1 MISNFTGILRK
12 KSALALFCC
21 VSLLFAQSLL
31 ANWTL
36 DMVSGSVLPNGNF
49 LEGKYVK
56 GVSTKAGV
64 QLYITTDENP
74 LRLMSI
80 LVSLPDADKSKWDS
94 MVWSEDLV
102 DEDGKSYGNTPGTGA
117 PKIQPKVD
125 AGVGLTAVQDNVK
138 RQYLGTVYYTVDEG
152 IKTVQTTAEINT
164 AGTPSG
170 KNYKELTALTG
181 PSTISLV
188 DSFNFSVKG
197 GFEMAEDQ
205 EGGLTIGATDEQ
217 FECTAWNG
225 TDVVSSSEV
234 EFSDASLA
242 EGSAS
247 AGTVT
252 VEKGQILFTPAE
264 NFNGGV
270 TINATAK
277 STNADLTEAAPV
289 DVEVKITVT
298 PVDDPAELYVY
309 GTPALNFVEGK
320 KVSETEGLELWFYE
334 KEVDAGEVNL
344 AENATLGLLNAN
356 NTFAYQLAVK
366 LVQTT
371 PEGVTPED
379 GQVYYKVDF
388 SGCDTEIAYTSVY
401 HPNTSKDFPA
411 KLFVID
417 GGAMQQE
424 AFLETTAKV
433 TDTDRLPVINSV
445 NVASI
450 SGKLDGADGKYT
462 IQADSQFEITAEV
475 TDADEEDETTYNVA
489 YKDSDDT
496 EASAP
501 WKKGAK
507 LKPVVTAT
515 SNGQNVVYEGTLELS
530 VINSAPVV
538 SAPSG
543 RIFILRGGSNYT
555 GTTTVTLS
563 DADGAADLVIPEKAA
578 LEVKDALGVLTGEVS
593 ITSVAKDGDAN
604 ALVVTLSYTVP
615 EDLRA
620 SENDLSGTAIITFAD
635 KENKQVSYALTIDY
649 KENPVPVV
657 VLKESSLAINEVDED
672 GVAKVFTVE
681 ATATDQD
688 VYPAGVKSWNITVP
702 EGWTYEV
709 VETTGIGTVDSG
721 VATST
726 AKWTVTTAGYDTI
739 ANGDDDQRTKTLA
752 SQVKVTAV
760 DAATDG
766 EGSAELTVTVTDVDR
781 APSAPATVDTT
792 PEEPVHGSTLV
803 ATAQGATDEDSDT
816 ITYEYAWSYSADGTD
831 FTAIDGEGEVGNQL
845 SAADAIKKGY
855 TVKVAAKTKT
865 TPYSDVDLVVTSE
878 NATEATWIIGNT
890 APYFFYVG
898 DSQAT
903 EPTEAPAVEEAITY
917 EWTVA
922 EDSEASTR
930 YVAAYDVDVVDGV
943 DTLTYSLAEE
953 LDEAIGT
960 ASIDET
966 TGAITFQPAED
977 YFNDGTDMPVL
988 TIQVADES
996 EAGATNTLTIS
1007 LKVTSVNDIPVVKAE
1022 DQYVLPDER
1031 GTKMTATLKVSL
1043 GVGEDDQE
1051 LTEANITEVT
1061 DEDAI
1066 FDDTPAIAVSGD
1078 QVTLTYTVK
1087 ADAELGKSASITFT
1101 VTDNGTTDGVADPKT
1116 SEAATITVFVGASPW
1131 YPIVSFT
1138 CTDPEN
1144 HTDGHTFV
1152 LSAEGE
1158 ETLSITVTEEGRTQL
1173 LPKDYYEQGFE
1184 GYKGE
1189 TDIDVSIYVWSRS
1202 SGTTDELCA
1211 EREIS
1216 VSEYGLPGTASSD
1229 TESLTADE
1237 NGYVTLPD
1245 ISVPMASSY
1254 ELEVVNED
1262 GEVVQTIGP
1271 VDFEPSENGM
1281 ILPNITGRELQISEA
1296 GKYTL
1301 AVTGTNPEGEGQ
1313 KTDVLTIEVPES
1325 SEAVLEWG
1333 ESPAFAPAS
1342 GKVLTS
1348 GSVKFVWP
1356 VATNATSYQ
1365 LRVYGADGS
1374 QVAEVS
1380 DINGNNAVVEL
1391 EISEEPTS
1399 YSWYVTATNGKKS
1412 ITSDTLQFTLAETT
1426 ETPIVTGVYTE
1437 LTDGDSTGNLVLATE
1452 GAVAEDAT
1460 ITFDAQYF
1468 SIPEMKWFYVYK
1480 GTATITD
1487 GRIVLDMQGAPT
1499 AADDYVA
1506 LKLYANGKE
1515 TGDYVV
1521 YLVQDGGSLQRD

>member
-12 KSALALFCC
+12 KSTLALFCC

-36 DMVSGSVLPNGNF
+36 EMVSGSVLPNGNF

-64 QLYITTDENP
+64 QLYITTDENAVQQIST
-74 LRLMSI
+74 R
-80 LVSLPDADKSKWDS
+80 VTLPDSAKSKWVQDNNPA
-94 MVWSEDLV
+94 WEN
-102 DEDGKSYGNTPGTGA
+102 KYGQSATKGA
-117 PKIQPKVD
+117 SAITMNVN
-125 AGVGLTAVQDNVK
+125 AGVGVTAVPANVN
-138 RQYLGTVYYTVDEG
+138 RQYLGAVYYTVSDD
-152 IKTVQTTAEINT
+152 IKTVQTTAVMVQKKGVETTSDVI
-164 AGTPSG
+164 
-170 KNYKELTALTG
+170 LTG
-181 PSTISLV
+181 PSAISLV
-188 DSFNFSVKG
+188 DSFNFTVKG
-197 GFEMAEDQ
+197 GYEMVEDQ
-205 EGGLTIGATDEQ
+205 EDGLTIAATDEQ
-217 FECTAWNG
+217 FECTAWDG
-225 TDVVSSSEV
+225 TNVVSSSEV
-234 EFSDASLA
+234 EFSAASLA
-242 EGSAS
+242 EGSES

-264 NFNGGV
+264 NFNGEV
-270 TINATAK
+270 TIKATAK
-277 STNADLTEAAPV
+277 STNADLSEAAPV

-309 GTPALNFVEGK
+309 GTPALNFVEGQ
-320 KVSETEGLELWFYE
+320 KVSETDGLELWFYE
-334 KEVDAGEVNL
+334 KEVDADEANL
-344 AENATLGLLNAN
+344 AEEATLGLLNAN
-356 NTFAYQLAVK
+356 KTFAYQLAVK
-366 LVQTT
+366 LVQET
-371 PEGVTPED
+371 PAGVTPED
-379 GQVYYKVDF
+379 GRVYYKVDF

-411 KLFVID
+411 KLFVTD
-417 GGAMQQE
+417 GGADKQE

-475 TDADEEDETTYNVA
+475 TDADEEDEATYAVA
-489 YKDSDDT
+489 YKYSDDT

-501 WKKGAK
+501 WKKGAT

-515 SNGQNVVYEGTLELS
+515 SNDQSVVYDGTLELT
-530 VINSAPVV
+530 VTNSAPVA
-538 SAPSG
+538 SASSG

-563 DADGAADLVIPEKAA
+563 DADGAADLVIPETVA
-578 LEVKDALGVLTGEVS
+578 LEGTSALTGEVS
-593 ITSVAKDGDAN
+593 ITSVAKDDDAN

-615 EDLRA
+615 EDQRA
-620 SENDLSGTAIITFAD
+620 SENDLVGTATITFAD
-635 KENKQVSYALTIDY
+635 KENEQVSYTLTIDY

-657 VLKESSLAINEVDED
+657 VLKESSLAIDEVDED
-672 GVAKVFTVE
+672 GVATVFTVE
-681 ATATDQD
+681 VTATDQD

-702 EGWTYEV
+702 EGWTYEL

-752 SQVKVTAV
+752 SLVKVTAV
-760 DAATDG
+760 DATTDG

-792 PEEPVHGSTLV
+792 PEEPIHGSTLV

-816 ITYEYAWSYSADGTD
+816 ITYEYAWSYSADGSA
-831 FTAIDGEGEVGNQL
+831 FTAIDGEGEEGNEL

-878 NATEATWIIGNT
+878 NATEATWTIGNT

-922 EDSEASTR
+922 EDSEASTL

-953 LDEAIGT
+953 LDEAVGT
-960 ASIDET
+960 ASIDAT

-1031 GTKMTATLKVSL
+1031 GTEMTATLKVSL

-1066 FDDTPAIAVSGD
+1066 FDGNPAIAVSGD

-1087 ADAELGKSASITFT
+1087 SDAELGKSASITFT

-1138 CTDPEN
+1138 CSDPEN

-1152 LSAEGE
+1152 LNAEGE

-1202 SGTTDELCA
+1202 SGTTDELCE

-1254 ELEVVNED
+1254 ELEVVNEE

-1380 DINGNNAVVEL
+1380 DINANNAVVEL

>member
-36 DMVSGSVLPNGNF
+36 EMVSGSVLPNGNF

-64 QLYITTDENP
+64 QLYLTTDKNAVQTITT
-74 LRLMSI
+74 
-80 LVSLPDADKSKWDS
+80 LVTSPDAAKSKWDS
-94 MVWSEDLV
+94 LVWEI
-102 DEDGKSYGNTPGTGA
+102 EAGA
-117 PKIQPKVD
+117 EPPTMGSPSVQVQFD
-125 AGVGLTAVQDNVK
+125 AGLEKTAVQANVS
-138 RQYLGTVYYTVDEG
+138 RQYLGTLYYTIEDN
-152 IKTVQTTAEINT
+152 IKTATTTAKILS
-164 AGTPSG
+164 GYTPKG
-170 KNYKELTALTG
+170 DDYMDPECLVDLTG

-188 DSFNFSVKG
+188 DSFSFFVKG
-197 GFEMAEDQ
+197 GYEMNEDQ
-205 EGGLTIGATDEQ
+205 EGGLTIDATDEQ

-225 TDVVSSSEV
+225 STDVVSSSEV
-234 EFSDASLA
+234 EFSAASLA
-242 EGSAS
+242 EDSAS
-247 AGTVT
+247 AGTVS

-264 NFNGGV
+264 NFNGEV
-270 TINATAK
+270 TIKATAK
-277 STNADLTEAAPV
+277 STNADLSKAAPV
-289 DVEVKITVT
+289 DVDVKIAVK

-309 GTPALNFVEGK
+309 GTPSLNFVEGK

-334 KEVDAGEVNL
+334 KEVDAGEANL
-344 AENATLGLLNAN
+344 AEDATLGLLNAD
-356 NTFAYQLAVK
+356 NTSAYQLAVK

-371 PEGVTPED
+371 PAGVTPED
-379 GQVYYKVDF
+379 GKVYYKVDF
-388 SGCDTEIAYTSVY
+388 SDCDTEIAYTTVR
-401 HPNTSKDFPA
+401 HPDTSKDFSA
-411 KLFVID
+411 KLSVVD
-417 GGAMQQE
+417 GGADKQE
-424 AFLETTAKV
+424 ASLETTAKV

-445 NVASI
+445 KVASI
-450 SGKLDGADGKYT
+450 SGKLDGADGVYT
-462 IQADSQFEITAEV
+462 IQADSKFEITAEV
-475 TDADEEDETTYNVA
+475 TDADEEDKATYTVA
-489 YKDSDDT
+489 DKYSDGT

-501 WKKGAK
+501 WKKDAT

-515 SNGQNVVYEGTLELS
+515 SNGQSVDYDGTLELT
-530 VINSAPVV
+530 VENSAPVV
-538 SAPSG
+538 SASSG

-563 DADGAADLVIPEKAA
+563 DVDGAADLETIPEKAA
-578 LEVKDALGVLTGEVS
+578 LEDTSTLTGEVS

-615 EDLRA
+615 EDQRA
-620 SENDLSGTAIITFAD
+620 SENDLSGTATITFAD
-635 KENKQVSYALTIDY
+635 KSGEQVSYALTIDY

-657 VLKESSLAINEVDED
+657 ALKESSLAIDEVDED
-672 GVAKVFTVE
+672 GVAMVFTVE

-726 AKWTVTTAGYDTI
+726 AKWTVITAGYDTI
-739 ANGDDDQRTKTLA
+739 ANGDDAQRTKTLA
-752 SQVKVTAV
+752 SQVKVIAV

-766 EGSAELTVTVTDVDR
+766 EGSAELAVTVTDVDR

-816 ITYEYAWSYSADGTD
+816 IAYEYAWSYSADGTA
-831 FTAIDGEGEVGNQL
+831 FTAINGEGEVGNKL

-878 NATEATWIIGNT
+878 NATEATWTIGNT

-898 DSQAT
+898 ETEAT

-960 ASIDET
+960 ASIDAT

-1007 LKVTSVNDIPVVKAE
+1007 LKVTSVNDAPVVKAE

-1031 GTKMTATLKVSL
+1031 GTEMTATLKVSL

-1061 DEDAI
+1061 DEDDI
-1066 FDDTPAIAVSGD
+1066 FDGNPAIAVSGD

-1087 ADAELGKSASITFT
+1087 ADAELGKSASIIFT

-1116 SEAATITVFVGASPW
+1116 SEPATITVFVGASPW

-1152 LSAEGE
+1152 LNAEGE

-1202 SGTTDELCA
+1202 KGTTDELCA

-1237 NGYVTLPD
+1237 KGYVTLPD

-1254 ELEVVNED
+1254 ELEIVNEE

-1301 AVTGTNPEGEGQ
+1301 AVTGTNPEGEGE
-1313 KTDVLTIEVPES
+1313 KTEVLTIEVPES

-1380 DINGNNAVVEL
+1380 DINANNAVVEL

-1437 LTDGDSTGNLVLATE
+1437 LADGESTGNLVLVTE
-1452 GAVAEDAT
+1452 GAVAEDVT

-1468 SIPEMKWFYVYK
+1468 SIPEMKWFYAYK

-1521 YLVQDGGSLQRD
+1521 YLVQDGGSL